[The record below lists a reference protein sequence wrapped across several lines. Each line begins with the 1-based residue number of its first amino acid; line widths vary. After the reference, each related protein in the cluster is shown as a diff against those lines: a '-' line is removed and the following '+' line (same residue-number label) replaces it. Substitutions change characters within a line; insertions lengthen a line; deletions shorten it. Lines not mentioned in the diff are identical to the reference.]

1 MGEHS
6 RIDSHKMMFHSEWV
20 SRWKEGIN
28 DWEKAKLV
36 YPLYVEIGPA
46 GGCNHRCTF
55 CALDFVGYK
64 PTLLPN
70 NNLNKTLLD
79 MAAGG
84 VRGIMYGGEGEPT
97 LHPKLADIINFTK
110 SLGIDVALTTN
121 GSCMNKRFLEN
132 SLGSITWI
140 KTSMD
145 AGTKDTF
152 LKIHRPNNPHDWK
165 RIFEYIGIAVELK
178 RKHRY
183 ACRIGAQLLLLPE
196 AKAKDG
202 GTIPGNIG
210 EAVIL
215 AERLKDIGLDYFV
228 VKPYSHQPLSLTK
241 SYKDIIKQ
249 EYLSL
254 EKELRKI
261 SSQSFEI
268 VFRANAM
275 DKYAK
280 IRDYNLCLAT
290 PFAWAYIMADGSVY
304 GCSVYL
310 LDKRF
315 YLGNIKEQ
323 SFKEI
328 WEGANRKRQWEFMR
342 QFNPANCRSNCRMD
356 EVNRYLWEVAH
367 PPYNVNFI

>member
-6 RIDSHKMMFHSEWV
+6 RIDSHKMMFHPGWV
-20 SRWKEGIN
+20 SRWKEAVN

-36 YPLYVEIGPA
+36 YPLYVEISPA

-64 PTLLPN
+64 PTLLPKS
-70 NNLNKTLLD
+70 NLNETLMD
-79 MAAGG
+79 MATGG

-97 LHPKLADIINFTK
+97 LHPKLADIIKYTK

-140 KTSMD
+140 KASID
-145 AGTKDTF
+145 AGKKETY
-152 LKIHRPNNPHDWK
+152 LEIHRPNNPHDWK
-165 RIFEYIGIAVELK
+165 RIFEYLEIAVALK
-178 RKHRY
+178 RKY
-183 ACRIGAQLLLLPE
+183 NYMCRIGAQLLLLPE

-202 GTIPGNIG
+202 RTIPGNIG

-215 AERLKDIGLDYFV
+215 AKLLKDIGVDYFV

-241 SYKDIIKQ
+241 SYRDIVNQ
-249 EYLSL
+249 EYLFL

-261 SSQSFEI
+261 SSKSFEI
-268 VFRANAM
+268 VFRTNAM
-275 DKYAK
+275 DKYTK
-280 IRDYNLCLAT
+280 TRDYDLCLAT

-304 GCSVYL
+304 SCSVYL
-310 LDKRF
+310 LDERF
-315 YLGNIKEQ
+315 YLGNINEQ

-328 WEGANRKRQWEFMR
+328 WEGANRKRQWEFMK
-342 QFNPANCRSNCRMD
+342 QYNPVNCRSNCRMD
-356 EVNRYLWEVAH
+356 EVNRYLWEIIH